1 MGLGERSMK
10 ILLALSLL
18 LFTACSTTSGDV
30 SKWKNMGPD
39 QVHCKKHEFKMCSY
53 YGALYICECKLA

>member
-1 MGLGERSMK
+1 MK
-10 ILLALSLL
+10 DKIILAITLL
-18 LFTACSTTSGDV
+18 LVSGCAATSGDG

-39 QVHCKKHEFKMCSY
+39 QVKCQKHEFKMCSY

>member
-1 MGLGERSMK
+1 MK
-10 ILLALSLL
+10 DKIILAITLL
-18 LFTACSTTSGDV
+18 LISGCTTTTLGDE

-53 YGALYICECKLA
+53 YGSLYICECRLA

>member
-1 MGLGERSMK
+1 MK
-10 ILLALSLL
+10 DKIILAITLL
-18 LFTACSTTSGDV
+18 VVSGCTATSGDG

>member
-1 MGLGERSMK
+1 MK

-18 LFTACSTTSGDV
+18 LFTACSTTSGDG
-30 SKWKNMGPD
+30 SRWKNMEPD
-39 QVHCKKHEFKMCSY
+39 QVHCKKHEFKVCGY